1 MSEPFTL
8 IEPARVSEV
17 QAEAGDGRV
26 LLDAGAVH
34 RALGWELKPEGFCR
48 DGACVPI
55 PGEAEVLDGGAV
67 DLAAFAAL
75 LRRPLAMD
83 IERRAAYL
91 GAAADER
98 AEALRSLEAPGFTL
112 PDLDGR
118 PHALAEHRG
127 EKVFLVAWASW

>member
-17 QAEAGDGRV
+17 EAEARDGRI

-34 RALGWELKPEGFCR
+34 RVLGWELKPEGFCR
-48 DGACVPI
+48 DGVCVPL
-55 PGEAEVLDGGAV
+55 PADARVLDGGAV

-75 LRRPLAMD
+75 LRRPLAVD
-83 IERRAAYL
+83 IDRRAACL

-118 PHALAEHRG
+118 LHALSEHRG